1 MGNKRLRRSG
11 PLILGTLVLA
21 LLLCPAISLAL
32 GTVAGTEISN
42 IATATYQVGATTLTR
57 DSNEAKIAVAELAD
71 ISIVSQ
77 DGGNISVAPG
87 AGSQYLTFLLTN
99 TGNGTET
106 FTFTA
111 NNTVAGDQFDPTL
124 VNIYQDV
131 NGNGTYDAGTDTVI
145 PAGTLTLTPD
155 AAATLFIVSN
165 IPTTQTDG
173 TTPLADGNIGTTSL
187 SVASATGSGAAGTV
201 IVNGGDGGA
210 IDAILGNAFPVI
222 IAADYVVS
230 AISVAINKTLVVA
243 DPFGGTV
250 PMPGATITYSLV
262 VTVTGT
268 GSAGSLTITDPVP
281 VNTTYQPGTL
291 TLEGAALT
299 DSAADDAGEATGTP
313 VNLLTV
319 RLGDTPAGTKTIT
332 FAVTIN

>member
-1 MGNKRLRRSG
+1 MENKWLRTSR

-21 LLLCPAISLAL
+21 LLLCPSISLAL
-32 GTVAGTEISN
+32 GTVAGTAIKN
-42 IATATYQVGATTLTR
+42 KATASYQVGASTLTR
-57 DSNEAKIAVAELAD
+57 ESNEVTVTVAELIDLTA
-71 ISIVSQ
+71 VSQ
-77 DGGNISVAPG
+77 DGGSLSVSPG
-87 AGSQYLTFLLTN
+87 DTDRYLTFLLTN

-106 FTFTA
+106 FNLSVDNALATE
-111 NNTVAGDQFDPTL
+111 QFDPTL

-131 NGNGTYDAGTDTVI
+131 NGNGTYDTATDTVI
-145 PAGTLTLTPD
+145 PGGALTLAPD
-155 AAATLFIVSN
+155 AAATLFIVN
-165 IPTTQTDG
+165 TIPTLRSDG
-173 TTPLADGNIGTTSL
+173 TTPLVDGDIGTTAL

-222 IAADYVVS
+222 IAADYVASVV
-230 AISVAINKTLVVA
+230 SVAINKTLVVA

-268 GSAGSLTITDPVP
+268 GSAGSLTITDPIP
-281 VNTTYQPGTL
+281 VNTTYKPGTL
-291 TLEGAALT
+291 KLDTVTVT
-299 DSAADDAGEATGTP
+299 DAAADDAGEATGTP

-319 RLGDTPAGTKTIT
+319 RLGDMPAGTKTIT